1 MFDAGML
8 TLLSLVLGLAAWVLP
23 LVRLAR
29 LKRTTSLHGLHRTC
43 FVSFSCCALALV
55 CELFFLDHRVVVQD
69 WSALMDTMR
78 AVCMAAAVL
87 LAGTVLVNLPLL
99 LFSLDEKKEAAEAS
113 PAPQIPDS

>member
-8 TLLSLVLGLAAWVLP
+8 NLLSLVLGLAAWVLP
-23 LVRLAR
+23 LVRLTR
-29 LKRTTSLHGLHRTC
+29 LKRTTSLHRLHRTC

-55 CELFFLDHRVVVQD
+55 FQLYYQLHLVDIQD
-69 WSALMDTMR
+69 WSAMMDTTR

-113 PAPQIPDS
+113 PAPQIPNS